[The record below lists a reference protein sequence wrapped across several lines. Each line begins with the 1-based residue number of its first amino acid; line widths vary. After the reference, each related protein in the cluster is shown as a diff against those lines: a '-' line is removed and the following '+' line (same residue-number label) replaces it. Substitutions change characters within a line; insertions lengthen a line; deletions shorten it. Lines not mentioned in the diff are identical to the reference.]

1 MNKHWHCLCLLISK
15 YLYKGESMKHF
26 LFLAILTSL
35 YSFSA
40 LAEGQTETECPM
52 MREMN
57 KRVNTKANLSNDA
70 KKPVHLK
77 GHKASSV

>member
-1 MNKHWHCLCLLISK
+1 M
-15 YLYKGESMKHF
+15 
-26 LFLAILTSL
+26 
-35 YSFSA
+35 
-40 LAEGQTETECPM
+40 AEGQTETECPM